1 MQKEMNM
8 KRNYSMEDLQ
18 PIDQIRLLQAH
29 GSNGT
34 PHGRFEMWLAK
45 KDEFHDKFLDIM
57 LEHAK
62 NDPTMDTIFPIKKGG
77 IEVAKK
83 KAKKK
88 KGKKR
93 GRTKEESAEETTIRH
108 ALICFMKYPT

>member
-8 KRNYSMEDLQ
+8 KRIYSMEDLQ

-45 KDEFHDKFLDIM
+45 KDEFHDKFLDMM
-57 LEHAK
+57 LEPAR
-62 NDPTMDTIFPIKKGG
+62 NDPAIDTVFPGKQGG

-93 GRTKEESAEETTIRH
+93 GRPKEASSEATT
-108 ALICFMKYPT
+108 